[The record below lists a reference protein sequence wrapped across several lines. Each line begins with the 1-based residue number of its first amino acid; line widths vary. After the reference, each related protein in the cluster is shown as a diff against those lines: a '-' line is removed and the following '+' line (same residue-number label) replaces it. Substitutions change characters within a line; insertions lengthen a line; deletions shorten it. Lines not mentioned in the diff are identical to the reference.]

1 MDKEELILNDYYRKY
16 CLENRF
22 DIDDLLT
29 PGGSIPMPKRV
40 EYEPDETILT
50 IYSDYPETYGA
61 IFACLHDRLNK
72 LMASMKRRKD
82 NNDLY
87 FTAAES
93 KELIEIINDLE
104 KFTANLSKLGIKVR
118 IEETYRQFLDEC
130 KAFLQP
136 SGSSAIP
143 ENIEISIIEYDPVF
157 SVSGVISEKRPGKL
171 DIKFDNEYQ
180 TKQAKKLV
188 SMAEKDQVRAIG
200 MAKEYIEACFHTVLQ
215 GRTQLNLDKAKLAE
229 LLREARTVFNLN
241 DSTNTEVKKIIS
253 GVSNVVNGI
262 AELRNHKG
270 GGHSHTIKIPPPSKI
285 EAQLA
290 VDAAITV
297 VNFFWRLNERDN
309 LNQKQ

>member
-1 MDKEELILNDYYRKY
+1 
-16 CLENRF
+16 
-22 DIDDLLT
+22 
-29 PGGSIPMPKRV
+29 MPKRV

-50 IYSDYPETYGA
+50 IYSDYPGTYGA

-93 KELIEIINDLE
+93 RELIEIINDLE

-136 SGSSAIP
+136 SGGSTIP

-241 DSTNTEVKKIIS
+241 DSTNTEIKNNKRSIKCS
-253 GVSNVVNGI
+253 K
-262 AELRNHKG
+262 RNC
-270 GGHSHTIKIPPPSKI
+270 
-285 EAQLA
+285 
-290 VDAAITV
+290 
-297 VNFFWRLNERDN
+297 
-309 LNQKQ
+309 